1 MLLVPYERLLFARK
15 KAVGSK
21 ETLKTV
27 ERGQAKIVYVA
38 KNAERRITEPIIRAC
53 QARGIPVEEVPSMK
67 ELGRACGISVNCAS
81 AAVIEE

>member
-1 MLLVPYERLLFARK
+1 MPYERLLFARK